1 VGLKELLS
9 IISVFRVIIFNY
21 SNIELSKRRKYMNL
35 KLVFKIGAVWLGLFG
50 ALMLFAGQMTIE
62 SFGMEATND
71 MVNLARWMGLAMLTI
86 AGIHWVIP
94 MWVEDNLNNF
104 GMFSAVAWTAFNLL
118 NVYEFVVGITPTD
131 AANLIP
137 FGIQVIITALF
148 YFYSQKS

>member
-1 VGLKELLS
+1 M
-9 IISVFRVIIFNY
+9 I
-21 SNIELSKRRKYMNL
+21 L

-50 ALMLFAGQMTIE
+50 VMMLFAGQMTIE

-71 MVNLARWMGLAMLTI
+71 MVNLARWMGVAMLTI

-118 NVYEFVVGITPTD
+118 NVYEFVVGITPTEMHRI
-131 AANLIP
+131 LFLSEFRLLSPHFSI
-137 FGIQVIITALF
+137 FTA
-148 YFYSQKS
+148 KSLS

>member
-1 VGLKELLS
+1 
-9 IISVFRVIIFNY
+9 
-21 SNIELSKRRKYMNL
+21 MNL

-118 NVYEFVVGITPTD
+118 NVYEFVVEITPTD

>member
-1 VGLKELLS
+1 
-9 IISVFRVIIFNY
+9 
-21 SNIELSKRRKYMNL
+21 MNL

-118 NVYEFVVGITPTD
+118 NLYEFVVEITPTD

>member
-1 VGLKELLS
+1 
-9 IISVFRVIIFNY
+9 
-21 SNIELSKRRKYMNL
+21 MNL

-118 NVYEFVVGITPTD
+118 NIYEFVVGIAPTD